1 MSATQALR
9 EVAQSIIL
17 SKEAQ
22 TATVNDLVAQ
32 VKGGNVDP
40 LQAYVQMK
48 AIAEMADQFIKH
60 PDIVSLTQGEV
71 LSRGK
76 DAMFGGAKVAVAYTT
91 RFDYSMCGDSEY
103 DSLVAEKE
111 NIDAKIKSRQ
121 MYLKSIPNKVE
132 VVNQETGELV
142 TICAPLPTKSSSIR
156 VTFAKQ

>member
-76 DAMFGGAKVAVAYTT
+76 DAMF
-91 RFDYSMCGDSEY
+91 
-103 DSLVAEKE
+103 
-111 NIDAKIKSRQ
+111 
-121 MYLKSIPNKVE
+121 
-132 VVNQETGELV
+132 
-142 TICAPLPTKSSSIR
+142 
-156 VTFAKQ
+156 